1 MSDRRTLRVGLTQWH
16 ATRDPERNLGHALT
30 AVTRSAADGAD
41 LVLLPENGL
50 MLGSSSEMRDRA
62 FTPDSPEVVRLRE
75 AARETRTVVVLGG
88 MKHRRSGRVTNSAL
102 VIGRDG
108 AVLGAYDK
116 IHLFD
121 ARIEGRSFEASGV
134 EQPGS
139 EPLLLEVNGVTV
151 GITICYDVR
160 FPELYR
166 SLARAGAEVLLVPAA
181 FTRATGRAHWD
192 VLLRSRAIENGAF
205 VVASA
210 TVHGGQPGGDAFE
223 TYGHAMAVA
232 PWGEVV
238 ADLGEAPTAH
248 RVVDLDLAEVAK
260 ARAALPVLQQIRTD
274 AYARTP
280 VRLGAGAARP
290 TEPHQEAEDE

>member
-16 ATRDPERNLGHALT
+16 ATSDPARNTVHART
-30 AVTRSAADGAD
+30 AVARAAADGAD

-50 MLGSSSEMRDRA
+50 MLGTGGEMRERA
-62 FTPDSPEVVRLRE
+62 FTADSAEIMELRE
-75 AARETRTVVVLGG
+75 AARETGTVVVLGG
-88 MKHRRSGRVTNSAL
+88 MKHRRSDRVSNSAL
-102 VIGRDG
+102 VIDRDG
-108 AVLGAYDK
+108 AVLGSYDK

-121 ARIEGRSFEASGV
+121 ATVDGRSFEASGV
-134 EQPGS
+134 ERAGS

-181 FTRATGRAHWD
+181 FTRTTGGAHWE

-210 TVHGGQPGGDAFE
+210 TVHGEPPGGDAFE

-232 PWGEVV
+232 PWGEII
-238 ADLGEAPTAH
+238 ADLGEAAFAH
-248 RVVDLDLAEVAK
+248 RVVDLDLGEVAK
-260 ARAALPVLQQIRTD
+260 ARAALPVLKQVRAD

-280 VRLGAGAARP
+280 ARLSAGAARR
-290 TEPHQEAEDE
+290 TEPNQEPAR

>member
-1 MSDRRTLRVGLTQWH
+1 MSERRLLRVGLTQWH
-16 ATRDPERNLGHALT
+16 ATGDPARNTELART
-30 AVTRSAADGAD
+30 AVARAAADGAD

-50 MLGSSSEMRDRA
+50 MLGTGGDMRAHA
-62 FTPDSPEVVRLRE
+62 FTPDSPEITELRE
-75 AARETRTVVVLGG
+75 AARRAGTVVVLGG
-88 MKHRRSGRVTNSAL
+88 MKHRRPDRVTNSAL
-102 VIGRDG
+102 VIGHDG

-121 ARIEGRSFEASGV
+121 ARIDGRSFEASGV
-134 EQPGS
+134 EQAGS

-181 FTRATGRAHWD
+181 FTRTTGRAHWD

-210 TVHGGQPGGDAFE
+210 TVHGEQPGADAFD
-223 TYGHAMAVA
+223 TYGHAMAVT
-232 PWGEVV
+232 PWGEVM
-238 ADLGEAPTAH
+238 ADLGEAPFAH
-248 RVVDLDLAEVAK
+248 RVVELDLAQVAK

-280 VRLGAGAARP
+280 GRLNAGATRRPEPTQEPAR
-290 TEPHQEAEDE
+290 